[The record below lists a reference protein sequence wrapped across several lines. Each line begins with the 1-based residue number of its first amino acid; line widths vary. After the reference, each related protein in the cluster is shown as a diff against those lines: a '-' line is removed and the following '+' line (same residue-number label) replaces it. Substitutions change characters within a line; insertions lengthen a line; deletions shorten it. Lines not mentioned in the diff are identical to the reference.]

1 MINVIGTI
9 FVFLSIVHLTT
20 KVGTTVYVTQIFMA
34 KGTCLL
40 VLFWSIFLIHHRNQ
54 SLMLLLKD

>member
-20 KVGTTVYVTQIFMA
+20 RVGTTGYVTQIVMVKVHVSYF
-34 KGTCLL
+34 
-40 VLFWSIFLIHHRNQ
+40 LFWSILLIHYRNQ
-54 SLMLLLKD
+54 SPMLLSKD

>member
-20 KVGTTVYVTQIFMA
+20 KVGATGYVTQIVMV
-34 KGTCLL
+34 KNTCLL
-40 VLFWSIFLIHHRNQ
+40 FLFWSILLIHYRNQ
-54 SLMLLLKD
+54 SPMLMSKD

>member
-20 KVGTTVYVTQIFMA
+20 KVGTTGYVAQIVMVKKYMFLSLF
-34 KGTCLL
+34 CLL
-40 VLFWSIFLIHHRNQ
+40 LLIHYRNQ
-54 SLMLLLKD
+54 NVYQQVP

>member
-20 KVGTTVYVTQIFMA
+20 KVGTTGYVTQIVMVKSA
-34 KGTCLL
+34 CLL
-40 VLFWSIFLIHHRNQ
+40 FMFLSIRLNHYRNQ
-54 SLMLLLKD
+54 NIYQRVP